1 MTDFT
6 ISKPG
11 PRPLIITIFGVAGVG
26 KNSLATA
33 MCKNP
38 IVIRAE
44 DGVQRQTK
52 LLDTPD
58 AFPPCRSGDD
68 VMQQLLWLLR
78 EDHTYTELI
87 LDSASAADALFVQD
101 VLETGGKNG
110 KASPNMAQAMGGY
123 GAGYSAVAAS
133 HGRIRKAA
141 GLLNERKGMQIV
153 FLVHEELEAVR
164 LPDMEDYQ
172 RFSLKLTGAKNANST
187 AHYVD
192 NCDAVL
198 HVRLASAL
206 RGDEGERKRVISN
219 GDREIV
225 CHATAS
231 SVTKN
236 PWSITEPL
244 DFPEGTNP
252 LAPYL
257 NTEKPARRRK
267 PKVEDAPEDEQP
279 DGDV

>member
-1 MTDFT
+1 MSDFT
-6 ISKPG
+6 IEKPQ

-44 DGVQRQTK
+44 DGVQRQSKK
-52 LLDTPD
+52 LEMPD
-58 AFPPCRSGDD
+58 AFPPCRTGKD
-68 VMQQLLWLLR
+68 VMDQLLWLLR
-78 EDHTYTELI
+78 EDHPYTELI

-110 KASPNMAQAMGGY
+110 KPATNMATAMGGY
-123 GAGYSAVAAS
+123 GAGYGAVAAS
-133 HGRIRKAA
+133 HGRIRKAV
-141 GLLNERKGMQIV
+141 GMLNERKGMQIIL
-153 FLVHEELEAVR
+153 LVHEELEPVR

-172 RFSLKLTGAKNANST
+172 RFSLKLTNAKNAGST

-206 RGDEGERKRVISN
+206 RGEEGERKRVISN

-225 CHATAS
+225 CHATAA

-236 PWSITEPL
+236 PWGITEPL
-244 DFPEGTNP
+244 EFEEGSNP

-257 NTEKPARRRK
+257 AQPDTK
-267 PKVEDAPEDEQP
+267 PKRRTRPEPEPDE
-279 DGDV
+279 VMEEAE